1 MSHIRGRN
9 NCWIQCTRRS
19 QVQVYSSTMKYIF
32 RSISKYFWVFL
43 NISSNS
49 RNNGLN
55 GCIKGSG
62 CVGIKRE
69 LAGKQYRAGAVDEM
83 SLRHERI
90 PRLHQLPR
98 PPSSVLRMVQNF
110 QEYLELPGIAQ
121 NSLKNASYWKG
132 KHSWLQKS
140 FSSTLRRVSS
150 DAVEQKIKGL
160 CHTPEEV

>member
-1 MSHIRGRN
+1 MY
-9 NCWIQCTRRS
+9 IQIS
-19 QVQVYSSTMKYIF
+19 QFFNVF
-32 RSISKYFWVFL
+32 LSISPVFL
-43 NISSNS
+43 GMSSYISNS
-49 RNNGLN
+49 RNNGWN

-121 NSLKNASYWKG
+121 NSLKNASFLEGEKLMALEVFQFYLTQG
-132 KHSWLQKS
+132 
-140 FSSTLRRVSS
+140 FIRRCPAKDKKIVS
-150 DAVEQKIKGL
+150 
-160 CHTPEEV
+160 HTRGGQRADCDDCQC